1 MIVYEAKLRGTE
13 AQYRTLDEVIRTG
26 QFVRN
31 KALRYWMDR
40 RGVKRSD
47 LLKLCTSLRNEFFWC
62 RRLSAQACQSSAD
75 RAWAAISRFQR
86 NCRLQIPGKKDYPK
100 FKKNCRSV
108 EYKTDGWKL
117 SDDRRRITFKDGF
130 RAGEFQLIG
139 TRDLHFYQKEQIK
152 RVRIVRRTT
161 GYYCQFVVD
170 CDRVEMHCW
179 TGKTVGIARG
189 IKCFFSD
196 SEGNSVENLQSLPKT
211 YKAFKRAQ
219 RRLSRKIKYSKN
231 RSKAKAR
238 LGKAHLQLSRRRKD
252 WACKTAR
259 ALVKSADLIVYEDL
273 NVNFPKNNRQWAKAL
288 ARETWSEFIRWLE
301 YFAKIHG
308 ILIIA
313 VPPLLGKQ
321 KGNKNEAKLVKDAD
335 SHIQEDSEPDAELPH
350 DQSTAK
356 AVLAKGLFLL
366 GGKREGISK
375 LVNTVGRTEINAWGD
390 RISDIPREI

>member
-13 AQYRTLDEVIRTG
+13 VQYQTLDKVIRTG

-31 KALRYWMDR
+31 KALRYWMDN
-40 RGVKRSD
+40 RGVKRSN
-47 LLKLCTSLRNEFFWC
+47 LLKLCTSLRNDFSWC

-86 NCRLQIPGKKDYPK
+86 NCRLQIPGKKGYPN
-100 FKKNCRSV
+100 FKKNSRSI

-130 RAGEFQLIG
+130 RAGEFRLIG
-139 TRDLHFYQKEQIK
+139 TRDLHFYQKERIK
-152 RVRIVRRTT
+152 RVRIVRRIT

-170 CDRVEMHCW
+170 CDRVEEHCW
-179 TGKTVGIARG
+179 TGKAVGIAEG
-189 IKCFFSD
+189 TKCFFSD
-196 SEGNSVENLQSLPKT
+196 SEGNSVENLKSLLKT
-211 YKAFKRAQ
+211 YKAFKRAR
-219 RRLSRKIKYSKN
+219 RRLSRRIKYSKN
-231 RSKAKAR
+231 RSRAKAR

-273 NVNFPKNNRQWAKAL
+273 DANLPKNNRRCAKPL
-288 ARETWSEFIRWLE
+288 ARETWSQFIRWLE

-308 ILIIA
+308 ILVIA
-313 VPPLLGKQ
+313 VPPLSGKQ
-321 KGNKNEAKLVKDAD
+321 KGNEDEAKLVKDAN
-335 SHIQEDSEPDAELPH
+335 SRIQEDSELDAELPH

>member
-1 MIVYEAKLRGTE
+1 
-13 AQYRTLDEVIRTG
+13 
-26 QFVRN
+26 
-31 KALRYWMDR
+31 
-40 RGVKRSD
+40 
-47 LLKLCTSLRNEFFWC
+47 
-62 RRLSAQACQSSAD
+62 
-75 RAWAAISRFQR
+75 
-86 NCRLQIPGKKDYPK
+86 
-100 FKKNCRSV
+100 
-108 EYKTDGWKL
+108 
-117 SDDRRRITFKDGF
+117 
-130 RAGEFQLIG
+130 
-139 TRDLHFYQKEQIK
+139 
-152 RVRIVRRTT
+152 
-161 GYYCQFVVD
+161 
-170 CDRVEMHCW
+170 MHCW

-273 NVNFPKNNRQWAKAL
+273 DANLPKNNRRCAKPL
-288 ARETWSEFIRWLE
+288 ARETWSQFIRWLE

-308 ILIIA
+308 ILVIA
-313 VPPLLGKQ
+313 VPPLSGKQ
-321 KGNKNEAKLVKDAD
+321 KGNEDEAKLVKDAN
-335 SHIQEDSEPDAELPH
+335 SRIQKDSELDAELPH

>member
-152 RVRIVRRTT
+152 RVHIVRRTT

-170 CDRVEMHCW
+170 CDRVKC
-179 TGKTVGIARG
+179 IAGR
-189 IKCFFSD
+189 
-196 SEGNSVENLQSLPKT
+196 V
-211 YKAFKRAQ
+211 KR
-219 RRLSRKIKYSKN
+219 
-231 RSKAKAR
+231 
-238 LGKAHLQLSRRRKD
+238 
-252 WACKTAR
+252 
-259 ALVKSADLIVYEDL
+259 
-273 NVNFPKNNRQWAKAL
+273 
-288 ARETWSEFIRWLE
+288 
-301 YFAKIHG
+301 
-308 ILIIA
+308 
-313 VPPLLGKQ
+313 
-321 KGNKNEAKLVKDAD
+321 
-335 SHIQEDSEPDAELPH
+335 
-350 DQSTAK
+350 
-356 AVLAKGLFLL
+356 
-366 GGKREGISK
+366 
-375 LVNTVGRTEINAWGD
+375 
-390 RISDIPREI
+390 